1 VGASTA
7 IDGLGDAVV
16 AYGYV
21 MGGSTLSACA
31 LTNSVVTTTL
41 YSSTTKVF
49 TGAKYQHVNSIMSPK
64 ANAAA
69 STTIAGIL
77 TTASNVG
84 NNALYTKAASASS
97 FITITSDG
105 IATVSAQNFYYDF
118 AQTNVF

>member
-49 TGAKYQHVNSIMSPK
+49 TGAKYQHVNSIMSP
-64 ANAAA
+64 NGAAA
-69 STTIAGIL
+69 STTIQGIL

-84 NNALYTKAASASS
+84 NNALYTKAV
-97 FITITSDG
+97 
-105 IATVSAQNFYYDF
+105 TV
-118 AQTNVF
+118 